1 MLEASQR
8 RRLIQMKS
16 KIEALGADSADKFFE
31 ESLRPQKLDE
41 FLGQEKIRERLY
53 ILVQAAKIKNEPLP
67 HLLFSGPPGLGK
79 TTLAHILSKE
89 MNASLK
95 ITSGPALDKAANL
108 AGILTS
114 LESFD
119 VLFIDEIHRLSR
131 PVEEYLYPAMEDFRM
146 DILID
151 QGPNARSIRLNLPKF
166 TLVGATTR
174 VGLLTEPL
182 RSRFGLI
189 NRLEYYKV
197 EDLVRIVQRSAR
209 ILEIEVNEQA
219 AKEVAKRCRGT
230 PRTVNHLLRWIR
242 DYAYAKG
249 YQKVSLDVVN
259 KALEMIEIDEDG
271 LDEMDKKILETI
283 IYKFEGGPVGLQSLA
298 VAVGEDPGTLEE
310 VHEPYLILEGYLKR
324 TPQGRVVTAR
334 AYEKLKAVLPSAQ
347 EELF

>member
-1 MLEASQR
+1 MNP
-8 RRLIQMKS
+8 
-16 KIEALGADSADKFFE
+16 KIKDVLAQPTDSLFE
-31 ESLRPQKLDE
+31 ENLRPQKLDD
-41 FLGQEKIRERLY
+41 FLGQEKIKERLY
-53 ILVQAAKIKNEPLP
+53 ILVQAAKIKKEPLP

-108 AGILTS
+108 AGILTT

-119 VLFIDEIHRLSR
+119 FLFIDEIHRLSR

-189 NRLEYYKV
+189 NRLEYYKL
-197 EDLVRIVQRSAR
+197 EELVKIVQRSSR
-209 ILEIEVNEQA
+209 ILEMEINEVA
-219 AKEVAKRCRGT
+219 AREVAKRCRGT
-230 PRTVNHLLRWIR
+230 PRTVNHLLKWIR

-249 YQKVSLDVVN
+249 HQKISLNVVN
-259 KALEMIEIDEDG
+259 DALAMIEIDEDG

-283 IYKFEGGPVGLQSLA
+283 VYKFEGGPVGLQSLA

-310 VHEPYLILEGYLKR
+310 VHEPYLIMEGYIKR
-324 TPQGRVVTAR
+324 TPQGRVVTTR
-334 AYEKLKAVLPSAQ
+334 AYEKLKVAPPSAQ
-347 EELF
+347 VELF